1 MTIGGLQEYTWS
13 MKELLVLGEAE
24 LAAGTLRDI
33 GFSKRKG
40 WTTGSVNLHTIVRRR
55 WLPDVTVVEV
65 SQGGGPEFD
74 RVAGALAAKQNTSQA
89 AAFVLMFT
97 SKKWAEKN
105 KIKVLK
111 RFPSPD
117 RVRLYPFSSKEFKK
131 AAVEAIEPN
140 VEVLRAHLS
149 KLQDPEG
156 PRLSVLDKMQKVLDT
171 TKDLRSD
178 RGNLSAKLI
187 SDLYEIP
194 TTQLARGLGKT
205 KQTLFKTPDADSVQA
220 GLEYFERIARLR
232 IAMSDADFRK
242 WLRTPNPLL
251 DEKTP
256 LELIFSG
263 KEQVIA
269 DLVADMITGKPN

>member
-1 MTIGGLQEYTWS
+1 

-24 LAAGTLRDI
+24 VAEETLRDI
-33 GFSKRKG
+33 GFRRRRG
-40 WTTGSVNLHTIVRRR
+40 WTTGSLNLHTIVRRR
-55 WLPDVTVVEV
+55 SLPDITVVEI
-65 SQGGGPEFD
+65 SQRGREFD
-74 RVAGALAAKQNTSQA
+74 RVAEALAAKQDTSQA

-140 VEVLRAHLS
+140 VEVLRAHLA
-149 KLQDPEG
+149 KLQDPER
-156 PRLSVLDKMQKVLDT
+156 PQPSVLDKMQKVLNT

-194 TTQLARGLGKT
+194 TTQLARWLGKT

-232 IAMSDADFRK
+232 VAVSDADFRK
-242 WLRTPNPLL
+242 WLKTANPLL
-251 DEKTP
+251 DDKTP
-256 LELIFSG
+256 LELIFRRKG
-263 KEQVIA
+263 QVVA
-269 DLVADMITGKPN
+269 DLVSDMITGRPN

>member
-1 MTIGGLQEYTWS
+1 

-24 LAAGTLRDI
+24 VAKGTLRDL
-33 GFSKRKG
+33 GFSRRKG

-55 WLPDVTVVEV
+55 SLPDITVVEV
-65 SQGGGPEFD
+65 SRGGGRELD
-74 RVAGALAAKQNTSQA
+74 RVAGALAAKQDTSQA

-131 AAVEAIEPN
+131 AAVEAIGPN

-149 KLQDPEG
+149 ALQDPAR
-156 PRLSVLDKMQKVLDT
+156 PQPSMLDKMQKVLDA

-194 TTQLARGLGKT
+194 TTQLAGWLGKT
-205 KQTLFKTPDADSVQA
+205 KQSLFKTPDADSVQA
-220 GLEYFERIARLR
+220 GLEYLERIARLR
-232 IAMSDADFRK
+232 VAMSDADFRK
-242 WLRTPNPLL
+242 WLRAPNPLL

-256 LELIFSG
+256 LELILSRKG
-263 KEQVIA
+263 QVVA
-269 DLVADMITGKPN
+269 DLVADMITGRPN

>member
-1 MTIGGLQEYTWS
+1 

-24 LAAGTLRDI
+24 VAQGTLRDL

-40 WTTGSVNLHTIVRRR
+40 WTTGSVNLYTIVRRR
-55 WLPDVTVVEV
+55 SLPDITVVEV
-65 SQGGGPEFD
+65 SQGGGREFD
-74 RVAGALAAKQNTSQA
+74 RVVWALAAKQDTSQA
-89 AAFVLMFT
+89 AAFVLMFM
-97 SKKWAEKN
+97 SKKWPEKN
-105 KIKVLK
+105 KIRFLK

-140 VEVLRAHLS
+140 VEVLRAHLA
-149 KLQDPEG
+149 KLQNPEG
-156 PRLSVLDKMQKVLDT
+156 PQPSVLDKMQKVLDT

-194 TTQLARGLGKT
+194 TTQLARWLGKT

-232 IAMSDADFRK
+232 VAVSDADFRK
-242 WLRTPNPLL
+242 WLKTANPLL
-251 DEKTP
+251 DDKTP
-256 LELIFSG
+256 LELIFSRKG
-263 KEQVIA
+263 QVVA
-269 DLVADMITGKPN
+269 DLVADMITGRPN

>member
-1 MTIGGLQEYTWS
+1 
-13 MKELLVLGEAE
+13 MKELLVFGEEKVAE
-24 LAAGTLRDI
+24 GTLRDLDF
-33 GFSKRKG
+33 GKRKG
-40 WTTGSVNLHTIVRRR
+40 WTTGSVNLRTIVRRR
-55 WLPDVTVVEV
+55 SLPDITVVDV
-65 SQGGGPEFD
+65 SQGRGREFD
-74 RVAGALAAKQNTSQA
+74 RVAGALAAKQDTSQA

-97 SKKWAEKN
+97 SKKWAEKK

-140 VEVLRAHLS
+140 VEVLRANLS
-149 KLQDPEG
+149 KLHDPER
-156 PRLSVLDKMQKVLDT
+156 PEPSMLDKMQKVLDA

-194 TTQLARGLGKT
+194 TTQLARQLGRT
-205 KQTLFKTPDADSVQA
+205 KQTLFKTPDADSVQT

-232 IAMSDADFRK
+232 VAMSDADFRK
-242 WLRTPNPLL
+242 WLRIPNPLL
-251 DEKTP
+251 DGKTP

-263 KEQVIA
+263 KGQVIA
-269 DLVADMITGKPN
+269 DLVADMITGRPN

>member
-1 MTIGGLQEYTWS
+1 

-24 LAAGTLRDI
+24 VAKGTLRDI
-33 GFSKRKG
+33 GFSRRRG

-55 WLPDVTVVEV
+55 SLPDIIVVEV
-65 SQGGGPEFD
+65 SQGGREFD
-74 RVAGALAAKQNTSQA
+74 RVAGALAARQDTSQA

-97 SKKWAEKN
+97 AKKLGGKK
-105 KIKVLK
+105 KIYKVLK

-117 RVRLYPFSSKEFKK
+117 RVQLYPFSNKEFKK
-131 AAVEAIEPN
+131 AAVEAIEPS
-140 VEVLRAHLS
+140 VEVLRANLS
-149 KLQDPEG
+149 KVQDPA
-156 PRLSVLDKMQKVLDT
+156 PPKPSMLDRMQKVLDA

-187 SDLYEIP
+187 SDLYEVP
-194 TTQLARGLGKT
+194 TTRLARWLGKT

-232 IAMSDADFRK
+232 VTMSDANFRK
-242 WLRTPNPLL
+242 WLRTPNSLL
-251 DEKTP
+251 DDNTP

-263 KEQVIA
+263 KGQVVA
-269 DLVADMITGKPN
+269 DLVADMITGRPN